1 MFGQD
6 LGVVVRLFSTVVAL
20 RCYLELQ
27 SEGQTVGLVP
37 TMGALHAGHLSLIGR
52 ARASNDIVVVSI
64 FVNPLQFGPNE
75 DLLRYPRTL
84 EGDRRLCEQ
93 AGVDIIFAPTP
104 EEMGIGEG
112 TENCLTQVVPPQSMM
127 SGLCGRS
134 RPGHFQGVATIV
146 TKLFNV
152 VQPDRAYFGRKDAQ
166 QLAILQ
172 RMVRDLNLPVEIV
185 PCEIVRETSGLA
197 MSSRNQYLSE
207 AEKACAAVLYRSLQ
221 KARKVFFT
229 GEVTR
234 QGIIAAVQAELDL
247 EPDVNLEYC
256 ELVEPTSLK
265 PIEQIE
271 SAGLVAIAARIGNTR
286 LIDNIILKD
295 RQPIVA
301 IDGPAGAGKSTVA
314 RRVAKQLGLMYLDTG
329 AMYRAITW
337 LVQEKGISF
346 DDEPAIA
353 EVVSR
358 AKIEFIETS
367 QDPAIP
373 TQVWVDGSNVTEA
386 IRTQAVTAHVSQVS
400 SLPSVRLHLV
410 KQQQQFGERGGV
422 VAEGRDIGTHVFPDA
437 ELKIFLTASVG
448 ERARRRQQ
456 DLTNVGDEGITLE
469 QIEGQIA
476 LRDRL
481 DSTRQIS
488 PLTKAENA
496 IEIDTDHRTID
507 EVIAEIVQHY
517 ATVIGAKFGE

>member
-6 LGVVVRLFSTVVAL
+6 LGVVVRLFTTVVAL
-20 RCYLELQ
+20 RCYLDLQ
-27 SEGQTVGLVP
+27 SKGQIVGLVP
-37 TMGALHAGHLSLIGR
+37 TMGALHGGHLSLIER
-52 ARASNDIVVVSI
+52 ARAGNDSVVVSI

-84 EGDRRLCEQ
+84 ERDRLLCEQ
-93 AGVDIIFAPTP
+93 AGVDIIFAPMP
-104 EEMGIGEG
+104 EEMGIGEE
-112 TENCLTQVVPPQSMM
+112 TETGLTQVVPPESMM

-185 PCEIVRETSGLA
+185 PCEIVRESSGLA
-197 MSSRNQYLSE
+197 MSSRNQYLSDS
-207 AEKACAAVLYRSLQ
+207 EKVRAAVLYRGLQ
-221 KARKVFFT
+221 KAEKIFLR

-234 QGIIAAVQAELDL
+234 QDIIAAVQAEVGL
-247 EPDVNLEYC
+247 EPDLNLEYC
-256 ELVEPTSLK
+256 ELVEPTSLR

-271 SAGLVAIAARIGNTR
+271 SAGLVAIAAKIGNTR

-337 LVQEKGISF
+337 LVQEKGIAF

-353 EVVSR
+353 EVVSQ

-386 IRTQAVTAHVSQVS
+386 IRTQAVTANVSQVS
-400 SLPSVRLHLV
+400 SFKSVRLHLV
-410 KQQQQFGERGGV
+410 KQQQHFGERGGV

-456 DLTNVGDEGITLE
+456 DLTNVGEEGITLE
-469 QIEGQIA
+469 QLEGQIA

-496 IEIDTDHRTID
+496 IEIETDHRTID
-507 EVIAEIVQHY
+507 EVIDEIVSHY
-517 ATVIGAKFGE
+517 VTIVRPKFEE

>member
-1 MFGQD
+1 
-6 LGVVVRLFSTVVAL
+6 RLFTTVVAL

-27 SEGQTVGLVP
+27 SQGQTVGLVP
-37 TMGALHAGHLSLIGR
+37 TMGALHSGHLSLIER
-52 ARASNDIVVVSI
+52 ARASNNIVVVSI

-75 DLLRYPRTL
+75 DLQRYPRKL
-84 EGDRRLCEQ
+84 EGDRLLCEQ
-93 AGVDIIFAPTP
+93 AGVDVIFAPTP
-104 EEMGIGEG
+104 EEMGIGER
-112 TENCLTQVVPPQSMM
+112 TEHSVTQVVPPESIM

-172 RMVRDLNLPVEIV
+172 RMVRDLSLPVEIV
-185 PCEIVRETSGLA
+185 PCEIVRESSGLA

-207 AEKACAAVLYRSLQ
+207 AEKTRAAVLYRSLQ
-221 KARKVFFT
+221 KAQKVFLR

-234 QGIIAAVQAELDL
+234 QVIIAAVQAEVGL

-256 ELVEPTSLK
+256 ELVEPTSLE
-265 PIEQIE
+265 PIDSIE
-271 SAGLVAIAARIGNTR
+271 SAGLVAIAAKIGNTR

-337 LVQEKGISF
+337 LVQEKGIAF

-367 QDPAIP
+367 QDPA
-373 TQVWVDGSNVTEA
+373 
-386 IRTQAVTAHVSQVS
+386 
-400 SLPSVRLHLV
+400 
-410 KQQQQFGERGGV
+410 
-422 VAEGRDIGTHVFPDA
+422 
-437 ELKIFLTASVG
+437 
-448 ERARRRQQ
+448 
-456 DLTNVGDEGITLE
+456 
-469 QIEGQIA
+469 
-476 LRDRL
+476 
-481 DSTRQIS
+481 
-488 PLTKAENA
+488 
-496 IEIDTDHRTID
+496 
-507 EVIAEIVQHY
+507 
-517 ATVIGAKFGE
+517 